1 MDKKIVF
8 SVDELS
14 DYLHVSKSSIRKM
27 VRTKEIP
34 FFRILSIIFFDKE
47 IIDIWIK
54 NQQISNLNSE
64 KLRMLVEESEMN
76 NLC

>member
-34 FFRILSIIFFDKE
+34 FFRILSRIFFDKE
-47 IIDIWIK
+47 IRVSKPI
-54 NQQISNLNSE
+54 
-64 KLRMLVEESEMN
+64 LVVKILSLLVREN
-76 NLC
+76 KWGFFDFLT

>member
-8 SVDELS
+8 NVDELS
-14 DYLHVSKSSIRKM
+14 AYLHVSKSSIRKM

-34 FFRILSIIFFDKE
+34 FFRILSRIFFDKE

-64 KLRMLVEESEMN
+64 KLRMLVEEGEVK